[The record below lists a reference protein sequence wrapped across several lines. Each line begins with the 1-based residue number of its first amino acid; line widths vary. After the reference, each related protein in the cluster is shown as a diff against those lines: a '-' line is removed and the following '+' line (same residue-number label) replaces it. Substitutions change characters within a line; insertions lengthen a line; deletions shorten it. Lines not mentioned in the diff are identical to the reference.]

1 MIGYET
7 NAREQLLQSRYAES
21 PQLVRTYNRWITD
34 LVPQKY
40 RPGTPNTSMFAFVI
54 VKLVMRVSVKKIYF
68 QMFEQHSPVIK
79 LVL

>member
-1 MIGYET
+1 M
-7 NAREQLLQSRYAES
+7 RSLLNWLEPTIVGLQ
-21 PQLVRTYNRWITD
+21 TYGAA
-34 LVPQKY
+34 KY